1 MSVDTA
7 RCAEH
12 PDDEAHRTCER
23 CGAFMC
29 RVCSARWVEERCPK
43 CRPKYGPAE
52 LTERRMN
59 RVKRYEYL
67 RCDVCGLE
75 SPRLDRVLVPTVGRV
90 LMSVFTLGVFGLVAL
105 LSPVDTEPMCPGCER
120 SDELEP
126 ALNPVPRPKGYDQ
139 AFAEQQKRRTRAFVL
154 GVIPPLLGL
163 MLLVMVLL
171 TRG

>member
-1 MSVDTA
+1 MTADTA
-7 RCAEH
+7 RCAAH

-29 RVCSARWVEERCPK
+29 RACSARWVEERCPK

-59 RVKRYEYL
+59 RVKKYEFL

-75 SPRLDRVLVPTVGRV
+75 SPRLDRVVMPTGARV
-90 LMSVFTLGVFGLVAL
+90 VMSIFTLGVFGLVAL
-105 LSPVDTEPMCPGCER
+105 LNPVDTEPMCPGCER

-126 ALNPVPRPKGYDQ
+126 ALHPAPKPKGYDG
-139 AFAEQQKRRTRAFVL
+139 ALAEQRKRRTIAFIL
-154 GVIPPLLGL
+154 GVLPPLLGL
-163 MLLVMVLL
+163 ALLLL
-171 TRG
+171 ITSLR